1 MNLYFNDFNQFI
13 EKFCDCNDK
22 VECQNIIR
30 KICLDIFKNENE
42 NYNGCVLDKSFLTD
56 FSKGLLTDF
65 LNFLFDSDNKHQFTF
80 DFLNNKKFID
90 YINNN
95 DNDLLGYNKI
105 NDFISASDF
114 IKKDIINYINN
125 SIMLYNLKLNTPTTN
140 NIRYEKIDANNTKFE
155 FNGTFFEK
163 ENIQLFNIKISK
175 FNIFSKDLEKAK
187 KFIKEMQDLYS
198 EEDIKKI
205 CANLLISCVEEW
217 YDEEYTFEDIYNSL
231 ENTAM
236 EVNVDGSD
244 DALSLSI
251 WFNLKENSKID
262 FGGHNPM
269 LELHLDKTRNS
280 CGIE

>member
-13 EKFCDCNDK
+13 EEFCNCNDK

-30 KICLDIFKNENE
+30 RICLDIFKNENE
-42 NYNGCVLDKSFLTD
+42 SYNGCVLDKSFLTD
-56 FSKGLLTDF
+56 FSKGLLADF
-65 LNFLFDSDNKHQFTF
+65 LNFLFDSNNKHQFTF
-80 DFLNNKKFID
+80 DFLSDKKFID
-90 YINNN
+90 YISNN

-125 SIMLYNLKLNTPTTN
+125 SIMLYTLKIKTPTTN
-140 NIRYEKIDANNTKFE
+140 DIRYEKIDANNTKFE

-205 CANLLISCVEEW
+205 CANLLISYVEEW

-236 EVNVDGSD
+236 EVNVDASD
-244 DALSLSI
+244 DTLSLSI